1 MTVKEF
7 CLGFIPHQSHRSI
20 DNQCQYTIQ
29 PATLNAKIKR
39 GIKSVQILD
48 KCFSLKAVKLNES

>member
-1 MTVKEF
+1 M
-7 CLGFIPHQSHRSI
+7 GFITHQSHRSI

-29 PATLNAKIKR
+29 TATLNARIKR

-48 KCFSLKAVKLNES
+48 KCFSLKAVTLNES